1 MQSNIENM
9 QSNIS
14 ILTPIHIM
22 NREIYDD
29 FIIIIVLVVLVM
41 VTYGIIKF
49 YCINDIHEIDENFT
63 V

>member
-1 MQSNIENM
+1 
-9 QSNIS
+9 
-14 ILTPIHIM
+14 M

-49 YCINDIHEIDENFT
+49 YCINGIHEIDENFI